1 MKEENVIQ
9 TQRYH
14 SPCGELVL
22 GSLGGKLCLCN
33 WTEEKHPGRVERRLR
48 RLLAAEFEESP
59 SEVVGEAAKQLDE
72 YFRGG
77 RRGFTV
83 PLLFAGTDF
92 QQKVWRL
99 LQEIPYGSTLTYAGL
114 AAGLGMPGAVRAVAN
129 ANGANALS
137 LFVPCHRVI
146 GADGSLTGYAGG
158 TDAKK
163 ISPGP
168 GARLWRSALFQLFHI
183 AVDEPH
189 LRWNGNSR
197 QTVGRGST
205 ADGIPADKSAFPFF
219 SAFYGE
225 PLNTSPGGHR
235 VKGSIYVFDLFG
247 RKQDVCRPMF
257 SFSRHSLRVPGMGT
271 IHGFLHII
279 QAREICAGVACF
291 CSASLSRREN
301 SALFCPKLSFWNWG
315 MEAR

>member
-48 RLLAAEFEESP
+48 RLLAAEVEESP

-163 ISPGP
+163 Y
-168 GARLWRSALFQLFHI
+168 LLDL
-183 AVDEPH
+183 E
-189 LRWNGNSR
+189 
-197 QTVGRGST
+197 RG
-205 ADGIPADKSAFPFF
+205 F
-219 SAFYGE
+219 
-225 PLNTSPGGHR
+225 GG
-235 VKGSIYVFDLFG
+235 
-247 RKQDVCRPMF
+247 QPCF
-257 SFSRHSLRVPGMGT
+257 SFST
-271 IHGFLHII
+271 
-279 QAREICAGVACF
+279 
-291 CSASLSRREN
+291 
-301 SALFCPKLSFWNWG
+301 
-315 MEAR
+315 

>member
-163 ISPGP
+163 Y
-168 GARLWRSALFQLFHI
+168 LLDL
-183 AVDEPH
+183 E
-189 LRWNGNSR
+189 
-197 QTVGRGST
+197 RG
-205 ADGIPADKSAFPFF
+205 
-219 SAFYGE
+219 
-225 PLNTSPGGHR
+225 LGG
-235 VKGSIYVFDLFG
+235 
-247 RKQDVCRPMF
+247 QPCF
-257 SFSRHSLRVPGMGT
+257 SFST
-271 IHGFLHII
+271 
-279 QAREICAGVACF
+279 
-291 CSASLSRREN
+291 
-301 SALFCPKLSFWNWG
+301 
-315 MEAR
+315 